1 MITRFDHAVIAV
13 ADLEAAA
20 AQYRRLGLSVYP
32 GGRHT
37 GLGSHNA
44 IVRFGLD
51 YLELIGV
58 YSRDEVL
65 AAGPRRATLVEFL
78 DAHGGGMLGYCLAT
92 DDIDGLAAH
101 FRATGLAADGP
112 LTMERARPDG
122 RVLKWRLLLPGG
134 TGWRRPWPFFIQWE
148 LPDDERLQWEQPGQ
162 HPLGVTRVA
171 GVTVLV
177 RDLDAAR
184 QLYGRQ
190 LGLGLAGTRDVPALA
205 ADGLRFALGDFTID
219 LLAPRGAGEAAT
231 RLEALGEGLFSV
243 TLAAANLEH
252 ARELLAAQGFSLEP
266 APEEESCWL
275 IVPEPS
281 LGARLLLRVDP
292 S

>member
-13 ADLEAAA
+13 VDLEAAA
-20 AQYRRLGLSVYP
+20 EQYRRLGLAVYP

-58 YSRDEVL
+58 YSREEVL

-92 DDIDGLAAH
+92 DNIDGLAAH
-101 FRATGLAADGP
+101 FQATGLAADGP
-112 LTMERARPDG
+112 FAMERTRPDG

-162 HPLGVTRVA
+162 HPLGVTRAA
-171 GVTVLV
+171 GVTVLA

-190 LGLGLAGTRDVPALA
+190 LGLGLSGARNVPALA
-205 ADGLRFALGDFTID
+205 ANGLRFVLGDFTID
-219 LLAPRGAGEAAT
+219 LLAPRGPGEVAA
-231 RLEALGEGLFSV
+231 RLDSLGEGLFSV
-243 TLAAANLEH
+243 ALSVASLDH
-252 ARELLAAQGFSLEP
+252 ARDVLAAQGFSLEP
-266 APEEESCWL
+266 APEDEAGWL
-275 IVPEPS
+275 LVPES
-281 LGARLLLRVDP
+281 ALMGRLLLRENP